1 MENRFPS
8 RVQPSGDSRIQ
19 LEWNTGERTEIPY
32 EELRFQCP
40 CAGCVN
46 ELTGERMI
54 RREDV
59 VPGVKPLSV
68 EAVGRY
74 ALRIQWSDGHS
85 AGMFSFERLWELSR
99 PGA

>member
-1 MENRFPS
+1 M
-8 RVQPSGDSRIQ
+8 
-19 LEWNTGERTEIPY
+19 LLKWNTGERAEIPY

-59 VPGVKPLSV
+59 LAGVKPLQV
-68 EAVGRY
+68 ELVGRY
-74 ALRIQWSDGHS
+74 ALRIQWSDGHQ
-85 AGMFSFERLWELSR
+85 AGMFSFERLWELGQDKS
-99 PGA
+99 AQS